1 MKNLNISA
9 LLIAISF
16 TILPTACIGD
26 LDTEPLTDTTL
37 LPEKAWETEGSYE
50 KYTANIYSAFA
61 LSGNDGAGSGDIV
74 AGDQGEATFTR
85 AYWNLQELTTDEAV
99 ISWSDE
105 GLNSL
110 QFVQWNSNQRFC
122 QLNYNRMTIINAF
135 CNEFLKETTDAKLNS
150 RGLSAE
156 KISEVNTM
164 RAEVRTLRAFS
175 YLILMDL
182 YANVPFTDENTGIG
196 SYLPEQ
202 KGRDFLFAWI
212 EGEIKDVMDELPEK
226 SPSNYGK
233 VNRYVADMILA
244 NLYMNAE
251 VYGQGNHYN
260 DAITCLNDI
269 IDNGGY
275 QLESDYQW
283 NFNADNDKSQE
294 VIFPIVFDGTYAQSY
309 GGTTYIMAAT
319 WGTDMAPSTAYG
331 LNQSWSGTR
340 APGDLTKLFS
350 EDDTRSLFYTNNRTQ
365 DITTWSDYMQGYSV
379 VKFTNLTRDGKPG
392 SNSMFADTD
401 YPFYRLADAYLLYV
415 EAVKRGGNGDA
426 AKAVDLYNKVE
437 QRAYGNTSHNIN
449 SLNSITLDDLLD
461 ERAREL
467 YWEGHRRTDLIRF
480 YSYSDYKVGSRING
494 SYAGTMRIDDK
505 YKIFPI
511 PSTDI
516 SANTNLVQNKGY

>member
-1 MKNLNISA
+1 MKTINKLT
-9 LLIAISF
+9 LLTAFSF
-16 TILPTACIGD
+16 AVSLTACIGD

-37 LPEKAWETEGSYE
+37 LPEAAWTTEGSYD
-50 KYTANIYSAFA
+50 KYTAKIYSAFA
-61 LSGNDGAGSGDIV
+61 LSGNDGASSGDIV
-74 AGDQGEATFTR
+74 ASDQGEATFTR

-99 ISWSDE
+99 IAWSDD

-110 QFVQWNSNQRFC
+110 QFLQWNASQRFC
-122 QLNYNRMTIINAF
+122 EMNYNRMTIINAF
-135 CNEFLKETTDAKLNS
+135 CNEFLKETTEDKLNS
-150 RGLSAE
+150 RSLSAGE
-156 KISEVNTM
+156 IADVNTM

-202 KGRDFLFAWI
+202 KGRDFLFTWI
-212 EGEIKDVMDELPEK
+212 ESEIKDVMDLLPEK
-226 SPSNYGK
+226 SSLNYGK

-260 DAITCLNDI
+260 DAITYLSDI

-275 QLESDYQW
+275 QLESNYQW
-283 NFNADNDKSQE
+283 NFNADNDQSE
-294 VIFPIVFDGTYAQSY
+294 EIIFPILFDGTYAQSY
-309 GGTTYIMAAT
+309 GGTTYLMAAT
-319 WGTDMAPSTAYG
+319 WGSDMTPLTTYG

-340 APGDLTKLFS
+340 APGDLTKLFDD
-350 EDDTRSLFYTNNRTQ
+350 DDTRSLFYTNNRTQ
-365 DITTWSDYMQGYSV
+365 EITTWSDYMQGYSV
-379 VKFTNLTRDGKPG
+379 IKYTNLTRTGEAG
-392 SNSMFADTD
+392 SNTLFADTD
-401 YPFYRLADAYLLYV
+401 FPFYRLADAYLLYV
-415 EAVKRGGNGDA
+415 EAVKRGGNGDSS
-426 AKAVDLYNKVE
+426 KAVNLYNKVQ
-437 QRAYGNTSHNIN
+437 QRAYGNTSHDITSIDNI
-449 SLNSITLDDLLD
+449 SLSNLLD

-480 YSYSDYKVGSRING
+480 NCFTDNKVWSWKNG

-516 SANTNLVQNKGY
+516 SANTNLVQNEGY